1 MAMAIQERS
10 TPRYTRRNAEEDR
23 AWFHLYRG
31 ASQPSVAHE
40 VVQHLD
46 SDPEAKRCHLA
57 LYLRCRETLRAHKAR
72 QARNQRIGTFVRT
85 VLVAIFVMPV
95 RALRWFGSRSGELAV
110 ELLPQAET
118 EPAQRRVQRLRK
130 TKPYAQAEAQ
140 FREPSLPEPGASE
153 QAKPSRDAKAA

>member
-1 MAMAIQERS
+1 MAIQQERS

-40 VVQHLD
+40 VVLHLD
-46 SDPEAKRCHLA
+46 CDPEAKRCHLA

-72 QARNQRIGTFVRT
+72 QARNQRVGAFIRT
-85 VLVAIFVMPV
+85 VLVAFFVMPV
-95 RALRWFGSRSGELAV
+95 RALRWFGSRSGEFAV
-110 ELLPQAET
+110 ELLPQAQT
-118 EPAQRRVQRLRK
+118 EPAQRQVQRLRK

-140 FREPSLPEPGASE
+140 FREPSLAEPPAQG
-153 QAKPSRDAKAA
+153 QAKPSRDPKAA